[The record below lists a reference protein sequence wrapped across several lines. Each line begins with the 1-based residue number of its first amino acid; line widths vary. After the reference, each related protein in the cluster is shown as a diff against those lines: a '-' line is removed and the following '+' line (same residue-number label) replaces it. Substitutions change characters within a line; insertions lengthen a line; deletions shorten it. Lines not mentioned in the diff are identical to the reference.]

1 MSRLLAWMPWILTS
15 WTVFLWL
22 SRLRNVLGDDDLT
35 SNGRAWRIGVVVVFV
50 LLAIVAAAGLIRRT
64 MVPLM
69 VLIVWTVSYW
79 LVRGIGILVGDWSV
93 GFKAVHTAL
102 MVVSL
107 GLAIGA
113 WIGSWS
119 GPSAAAS
126 R

>member
-1 MSRLLAWMPWILTS
+1 MSRLLSLMPWILVS

-22 SRLRNVLGDDDLT
+22 SRLRNILGDDDLT
-35 SNGRAWRIGVVVVFV
+35 STGRAWRIGVVVVFV

-64 MVPLM
+64 VVPLM

-79 LVRGIGILVGDWSV
+79 LVRGTGILLGDWSV
-93 GFKAVHTAL
+93 SFKVVHTVL

-119 GPSAAAS
+119 SPTDAAT

>member
-1 MSRLLAWMPWILTS
+1 MNRLLSLMPWILTS

-22 SRLRNVLGDDDLT
+22 SRLRNVLGDEDLT
-35 SNGRAWRIGVVVVFV
+35 SGGRAWRIAVVVVFV
-50 LLAIVAAAGLIRRT
+50 LLAVVAAAGLIRRT
-64 MVPLM
+64 MVPLL
-69 VLIVWTVSYW
+69 VLIVWTVCYW
-79 LVRGIGILVGDWSV
+79 LVRGTGILLGDWSV
-93 GFKAVHTAL
+93 SFKVVHTVL

-119 GPSAAAS
+119 GPTEAAS

>member
-1 MSRLLAWMPWILTS
+1 MTRLLSLMPWILTS

-35 SNGRAWRIGVVVVFV
+35 STGRAWRIGVVVLFV
-50 LLAIVAAAGLIRRT
+50 LLAVVAAAGLIRRT

-69 VLIVWTVSYW
+69 VLIVWTVCYW
-79 LVRGIGILVGDWSV
+79 LVRGTGILLGDWSV
-93 GFKAVHTAL
+93 GFKVVHTVL

-113 WIGSWS
+113 WIASWS
-119 GPSAAAS
+119 GPSESAT

>member
-1 MSRLLAWMPWILTS
+1 MTRVLPWMPWALTS

-35 SNGRAWRIGVVVVFV
+35 STGRAWRIGVVVVFV
-50 LLAIVAAAGLIRRT
+50 VLAIVAAAGMIRRT
-64 MVPLM
+64 MVPLL

-119 GPSAAAS
+119 GPSEAAS

>member
-1 MSRLLAWMPWILTS
+1 MNRLLSLMPWILVS

-22 SRLRNVLGDDDLT
+22 SRLRNILGDDDLT
-35 SNGRAWRIGVVVVFV
+35 STGRAWRIGVVVVFV
-50 LLAIVAAAGLIRRT
+50 LLATVTAAGLIRRT
-64 MVPLM
+64 VVPLM

-79 LVRGIGILVGDWSV
+79 LVRGTGILLGDWSV
-93 GFKAVHTAL
+93 NFTVVHTVL

-119 GPSAAAS
+119 SPTDAAS

>member
-1 MSRLLAWMPWILTS
+1 MNRLLTLMPWILTS

-35 SNGRAWRIGVVVVFV
+35 STGRAWRIGVVVVFV
-50 LLAIVAAAGLIRRT
+50 VLAVVAAAGMIRRT
-64 MVPLM
+64 MVPLL
-69 VLIVWTVSYW
+69 VLIVWTVCYW
-79 LVRGIGILVGDWSV
+79 LVRGTGILLGDWSV
-93 GFKAVHTAL
+93 GFKVVHTVL

-113 WIGSWS
+113 WIASWS
-119 GPSAAAS
+119 GPSEAAS